1 MTEAKETKRPSSPPQ
16 TVPAGPPEPDGR
28 TTPEDVESRKA
39 SRNFLIWW
47 IGLPLLVMLLVVLLR
62 DRA

>member
-1 MTEAKETKRPSSPPQ
+1 MS
-16 TVPAGPPEPDGR
+16 VPKGIEKQPEPVAPPSQAEAADAVAS
-28 TTPEDVESRKA
+28 EDAESRKA

-62 DRA
+62 DRV